1 MPSDTPMEPV
11 AVNNRKFSAPPEFY
25 REETRAGHEINTETK
40 QVWACQL
47 NLLSELQK
55 VCEKHGL
62 HYWLDSG
69 SLLGAI
75 RHKGYI
81 PWDDDIDVVMFRDDY
96 DRLVELA
103 PEEFKEPIIF
113 QTAYTEKHFVR
124 GHAQIRDARTSAII
138 PSEIYK
144 DFNQGIFIDIFVLD
158 GVSDNPV
165 TERRQ
170 RRKAKRLKRK
180 LEILAC
186 PIRLQHFKNLAL
198 ALIYKIQYP
207 GINGKARLYRIYE
220 DLFRENDA
228 AKCDYVAT
236 SSFRIKSKKRD
247 RHIYDRT
254 VMVDFEYMK
263 QPVPEGY
270 DRLLTLLYGDY
281 MSPVKAPSMHGT
293 LILDTCTP
301 ADTMIKRLRKRK
313 CKR

>member
-1 MPSDTPMEPV
+1 MDFADKNKLEFPAPESFFEPEI
-11 AVNNRKFSAPPEFY
+11 RSGYEIS
-25 REETRAGHEINTETK
+25 HEMK

-69 SLLGAI
+69 SLLGGV
-75 RHKGYI
+75 RHSGYI
-81 PWDDDIDVVMFRDDY
+81 PWDDDIDVVMFRADY

-124 GHAQIRDARTSAII
+124 GHAQIRDTRTSAII

-158 GVSDNPV
+158 GVSDDPE

-186 PIRLQHFKNLAL
+186 PMRLQHFRNIAP
-198 ALIYKIQYP
+198 AIIYKIRYQ
-207 GINGKARLYRIYE
+207 GIDGKARLYRIYE
-220 DLFRENDA
+220 DLFRENKA
-228 AKCDYVAT
+228 SECDYVAT
-236 SSFRIKSKKRD
+236 SSFRVKSKKRD

-254 VMVDFEYMK
+254 VMMDFEYMK
-263 QPVPEGY
+263 QPAPAGY

-281 MSPVKAPSMHGT
+281 MKPVKAPSMHGT
-293 LILDTCTP
+293 LILDPCTP
-301 ADTMIKRLRKRK
+301 ADTKIKELRKRR
-313 CKR
+313 CRR